1 MTKRR
6 TFVAL
11 AALATSLIPFKKV
24 LGQTGQ
30 STTPDTT
37 PDPTHG
43 TKETTSSQTP
53 SQTVEIMF
61 VQTAEDLIV
70 DSDAKTLRLVKV
82 NQQTLYFSDR
92 PDRVA
97 GHLTMAAYMRPLAD

>member
-37 PDPTHG
+37 PDTC
-43 TKETTSSQTP
+43 QTR
-53 SQTVEIMF
+53 SATWRQTGPGG
-61 VQTAEDLIV
+61 L
-70 DSDAKTLRLVKV
+70 
-82 NQQTLYFSDR
+82 
-92 PDRVA
+92 
-97 GHLTMAAYMRPLAD
+97 